1 MEMSRGFVFPETK
14 EVRVMIMEGDF
25 KIEVARRVRK
35 ITKRNGPIET
45 ANYVNISDERGC
57 DKVHLRRNNFL
68 PCCNRPGSRWRHG
81 KG

>member
-1 MEMSRGFVFPETK
+1 MFSKTK

-35 ITKRNGPIET
+35 ITKRDSPIKT
-45 ANYVNISDERGC
+45 ANYVNISDKRGC

-68 PCCNRPGSRWRHG
+68 SCCNRLWSRWRHS